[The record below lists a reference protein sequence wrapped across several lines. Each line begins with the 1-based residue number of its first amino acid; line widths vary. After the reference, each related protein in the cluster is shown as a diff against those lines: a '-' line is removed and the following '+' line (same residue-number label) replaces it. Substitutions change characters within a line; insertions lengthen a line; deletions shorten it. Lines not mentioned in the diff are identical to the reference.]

1 MYVVKQLSREIDA
14 RRMYHF
20 LLRTNELR
28 ANSLGECR
36 IDDDRRKLIII
47 IVVVFVLAFVLGWFL
62 RCYVCPCSW
71 AKMSLTVTVSP
82 ESQIRGG
89 SVIIS
94 GSLIGEDVANK
105 LIAFIVTDPSGT
117 VIKTF
122 NATTDE
128 NGIYSYICEMPPDRE
143 PGKYTI
149 TASYGT
155 LSASTNVFV
164 KLAAPQEHG
173 L

>member
-36 IDDDRRKLIII
+36 IEDDRCKLIII
-47 IVVVFVLAFVLGWFL
+47 IVIVFVLSFIAGWFL

-71 AKMSLTVTVSP
+71 EKTSLTVTASP

-94 GSLIGEDVANK
+94 GSLTGEDITNK
-105 LIAFIVTDPSGT
+105 IITFVITDKRSLD
-117 VIKTF
+117 KNF
-122 NATTDE
+122 
-128 NGIYSYICEMPPDRE
+128 
-143 PGKYTI
+143 
-149 TASYGT
+149 
-155 LSASTNVFV
+155 
-164 KLAAPQEHG
+164 
-173 L
+173 